1 MKKYE
6 FIDHTADLGILVKG
20 KTLPE
25 LFSNAAY
32 AMFDILVEN
41 IKKVEPKKSVNIKI
55 IGRDEEDIFFDWLR
69 ELLSKFN
76 LEKMVFKDFN
86 IQKIDSTG
94 LEAIVRG
101 EEVDISRHKLKTEL
115 KAVTYHGLEL
125 KKRGDIWE
133 AQVIFDI

>member
-1 MKKYE
+1 
-6 FIDHTADLGILVKG
+6 
-20 KTLPE
+20 
-25 LFSNAAY
+25 
-32 AMFDILVEN
+32 MFDILVEN

-101 EEVDISRHKLKTEL
+101 EEVDVSRHKLKTEL